1 MGKNGL
7 DTLEISNPKVL
18 KCILPTCAVYYDDAT
33 SEARLDHAPINRP
46 KDPWK
51 VESLAVKKKTQ
62 GLRGNPVNGSNIWS
76 HERRSTYFII
86 RYISIYETRIMYP
99 MKNI

>member
-1 MGKNGL
+1 VKLYQHFFNKIIGHSMGKNGL

-46 KDPWK
+46 KDP
-51 VESLAVKKKTQ
+51 
-62 GLRGNPVNGSNIWS
+62 
-76 HERRSTYFII
+76 
-86 RYISIYETRIMYP
+86 
-99 MKNI
+99 